1 VWLVVFDWFFREGW
15 MVFSWWL
22 LVTLAGVAALP
33 LCTRLLGA
41 LPDRGYTLARAAG
54 LLFTGY
60 VFWILGSLG
69 FLRNTGGSI
78 ILSWLV
84 VLSIGI
90 TIYLRGGERFD
101 WRAWWRE
108 NRTVVIVGELLFI
121 ALFVGWAIIRA
132 YQPEL
137 HSTEKPMDLMF
148 ISSIMRSPAFPPND
162 GWMAG
167 YSISYY
173 YFGYFI
179 AAMLGTVSGIAST
192 ITFNLTIS
200 LVFALTGFTAF
211 GVAYNLV
218 RARQIER
225 AISSAR
231 AAILVGVVATIMVVL
246 MGNFHTA
253 LIDIPYDAGMMS
265 DSYLKFWDVQWFNSP
280 PPPPNPN
287 YNGTIQWFWPS
298 RILKDYDLDGTEI
311 GVQPIDEF
319 PQFSFLLADNHP
331 HVMGLP
337 YVLLALGLGVNLVL
351 RKRRPTFGEII
362 FYGLCIGA
370 LVFLNTW
377 DGPIYMLALVGADG
391 LRRVINRQGR
401 LAQSD
406 FFGMA
411 GLLAALVVL
420 AGIFYLPFLI
430 SFRSQAS
437 GFLPNLIT
445 PTYFPQFFLM
455 FGPFLLILIFFLL
468 NEIRLGR
475 LRMNWLLAA
484 QTVLTLFVGL
494 LAVVLVLIV
503 IALRVPEIYD
513 GVMQFGQRFGGLD
526 KVLPLIAERR
536 WVTLPTTLFLLAMLI
551 IIVARVF
558 PRRQKFV
565 EGDVDQEARQVVT
578 YSPSTGIALVMVA
591 LAVGLTLV
599 PEFFYLRDNFGVRI
613 NTIFK
618 FYYQAWVLFSIASAY
633 AVYALV
639 FDAET
644 RPSLVVQVAFSAV
657 VIIGVGCGL
666 LYPILGNYTHSIVET
681 GRANSD
687 TVTTPLTLDGART
700 LVTAN
705 DYQSIM
711 CWQSQL
717 GDKSV
722 IVAELSDGA
731 YNNPIVNAR
740 VSGLTG
746 VPDVLGW
753 SNHERQWR
761 GTTYDEAA
769 GSRQADLDTLYK
781 DMRWESAQTIIQQYG
796 IAYIFYGDS
805 ERQKYGSAGEE
816 KFIDHL
822 QPVCSV
828 SNDNGQAASVFY
840 RVDSAALVKSES

>member
-1 VWLVVFDWFFREGW
+1 MVFDWFAREGW

-22 LVTLAGVAALP
+22 LVTLAGLAVLP

-54 LLFTGY
+54 LLLTGY

-69 FLRNTGGSI
+69 FLRNTSGSI
-78 ILSWLV
+78 VLSWLV
-84 VLSIGI
+84 VLAIGL
-90 TIYLRGGERFD
+90 TVYFRGGERFD

-108 NRTVVIVGELLFI
+108 NRTVVIAGELLFI
-121 ALFVGWAIIRA
+121 VLFVGWAIVRA

-179 AAMLGTVSGIAST
+179 AAMLATVSGISST
-192 ITFNLTIS
+192 IAFNLTIS
-200 LVFALTGFTAF
+200 LVFALTGLTAF

-218 RARQIER
+218 RAKQIEQ
-225 AISSAR
+225 AVSSAR
-231 AAILVGVVATIMVVL
+231 AAVLTGIVAMLMVVL
-246 MGNFHTA
+246 MGNLHTA
-253 LIDIPYDAGMMS
+253 LVDIPYSTGS
-265 DSYLKFWDVQWFNSP
+265 ISTSYLKFWDVQSFDNVLP
-280 PPPPNPN
+280 APNPN
-287 YNGTIQWFWPS
+287 YDWTIQWFWPS
-298 RILKDYDLDGTEI
+298 RVLKDYDLDGTEI
-311 GVQPIDEF
+311 PVQPIDEF

-337 YVLLALGLGVNLVL
+337 YVLLVLGLAVNLVL
-351 RKRRPTFGEII
+351 RKRRPSFGEII
-362 FYGLCIGA
+362 FYGLCVGA

-401 LAQSD
+401 LEQSD

-411 GLLAALVVL
+411 GLLAALLVFT
-420 AGIFYLPFLI
+420 GIFYLPFLI

-455 FGPFLLILIFFLL
+455 FGPFLLILVFFLL
-468 NEIRLGR
+468 NEMRLGR

-484 QTVLTLFVGL
+484 QTVITLFVGL
-494 LAVVLVLIV
+494 LVVVLVLILV
-503 IALRVPEIYD
+503 ALRVPEVYD
-513 GVMQFGQRFGGLD
+513 TVMQFGARFGGLD

-536 WVTLPTTLFLLAMLI
+536 WVTLPTTLLLLVMLVVV
-551 IIVARVF
+551 VARIF
-558 PRRQKFV
+558 PRRPKFIESDV
-565 EGDVDQEARQVVT
+565 EQEARQVVT
-578 YSPSTGIALVMVA
+578 YSPSTGTALVMVA

-633 AVYALV
+633 AVYVMV
-639 FDAET
+639 FDAQT
-644 RPSLVVQVAFSAV
+644 RPSISVRVAFSAV
-657 VIIGVGCGL
+657 TIIVVASGM
-666 LYPILGNYTHSIVET
+666 LYPILGNYTHSFK
-681 GRANSD
+681 GRGESAISE
-687 TVTTPLTLDGART
+687 PLTLDGART
-700 LVTAN
+700 LVTST

-711 CWQSQL
+711 CWQNQL
-717 GDKSV
+717 GDNPI

-769 GSRQADLDTLYK
+769 GNRQADLDTLFK
-781 DMRWESAQTIIQQYG
+781 DSRWENAQTIIQRYG
-796 IAYIFYGDS
+796 ISYVFYGSS
-805 ERQKYGSAGEE
+805 ERDKYGSSGEE

-828 SNDNGQAASVFY
+828 SDSSGAPASVFY
-840 RVDSAALVKSES
+840 RVDSAALVANNE

>member
-1 VWLVVFDWFFREGW
+1 MVFDWLAREGW

-22 LVTLAGVAALP
+22 LVTLAGLAALP
-33 LCTRLLGA
+33 LCTRVLGA
-41 LPDRGYTLARAAG
+41 LPDRGYTLARAVG
-54 LLFTGY
+54 LLLTGY

-69 FLRNTGGSI
+69 FLRNTSGSI

-84 VLSIGI
+84 VLAIGL
-90 TIYLRGGERFD
+90 TVYFRGSDRFD

-132 YQPEL
+132 YQPEVS
-137 HSTEKPMDLMF
+137 STEKPMDLMF
-148 ISSIMRSPAFPPND
+148 ISSIIRSPTFPPND
-162 GWMAG
+162 GWMSG

-179 AAMLGTVSGIAST
+179 AATLATVSGIVST
-192 ITFNLTIS
+192 IAFNLTIS
-200 LVFALTGFTAF
+200 LVFALTGLTAF

-225 AISSAR
+225 LVSSSR
-231 AAILVGVVATIMVVL
+231 AAVLTGIVATVMVVL
-246 MGNFHTA
+246 MGNLHTA
-253 LIDIPYDAGMMS
+253 LIDIPYSTGTVSA
-265 DSYLKFWDVQWFNSP
+265 SYLKFWDVQSFDNP
-280 PPPPNPN
+280 LLAPNPN

-311 GVQPIDEF
+311 PVQPIDEF

-337 YVLLALGLGVNLVL
+337 YVLLALGLSVNLVL
-351 RKRRPTFGEII
+351 RKRRPTFGEIV

-401 LAQSD
+401 LEQSD

-411 GLLAALVVL
+411 GLLAALLVL
-420 AGIFYLPFLI
+420 TGIFYLPFLI

-437 GFLPNLIT
+437 GFLPNIIT

-455 FGPFLLILIFFLL
+455 FGPFLLILMFFLI

-484 QTVLTLFVGL
+484 QTIVGLFVGL
-494 LAVVLVLIV
+494 LVVVLALIL

-513 GVMQFGQRFGGLD
+513 GVMQFGSRFGGLD
-526 KVLPLIAERR
+526 KVLPMIAERR
-536 WVTLPTTLFLLAMLI
+536 WVTLPTTIVLLAMLAI
-551 IIVARVF
+551 VVARLF
-558 PRRQKFV
+558 PRRQKFLA
-565 EGDVDQEARQVVT
+565 GDADQEARQVVN
-578 YSPSTGIALVMVA
+578 YSPSTGMALVMVA

-618 FYYQAWVLFSIASAY
+618 FYYQAWVLLSIASAY
-633 AVYALV
+633 AVYALL
-639 FDAET
+639 FDSEM
-644 RPSLVVQVAFSAV
+644 RPSLAVQIAFSAV
-657 VIIGVGCGL
+657 AIIVIGCGL

-681 GRANSD
+681 GRVNSES
-687 TVTTPLTLDGART
+687 TSTPLTLDGAHS
-700 LVTAN
+700 LVKAN

-711 CWQSQL
+711 CWQNQL
-717 GDKSV
+717 GDKQV
-722 IVAELSDGA
+722 VVAELSDGA
-731 YNNPIVNAR
+731 YNIPIVNAR
-740 VSGLTG
+740 ISGLTG

-761 GTTYDEAA
+761 GSTYDEAA

-781 DMRWESAQTIIQQYG
+781 DARWENVQPIL
-796 IAYIFYGDS
+796 
-805 ERQKYGSAGEE
+805 QKYGISYVFFGSSEREKYGSSGEE

-828 SNDNGQAASVFY
+828 SDSSGQPASVFY
-840 RVDSAALVKSES
+840 RVDSASLTASE

>member
-1 VWLVVFDWFFREGW
+1 VVFDWFAREGW

-22 LVTLAGVAALP
+22 LVTLAGIAVLP

-41 LPDRGYTLARAAG
+41 LPDRGYTMSRAAG
-54 LLFTGY
+54 LLLTGY
-60 VFWILGSLG
+60 IFWILGSLG
-69 FLRNTGGSI
+69 FLRNTSGSI

-84 VLSIGI
+84 VLAISI
-90 TIYLRGGERFD
+90 TVYFRGGDLFN

-108 NRTVVIVGELLFI
+108 NRTVVIAGELLFI
-121 ALFVGWAIIRA
+121 ILFVGWAIMRA

-162 GWMAG
+162 GWLAG

-173 YFGYFI
+173 YFGYFM
-179 AAMLGTVSGIAST
+179 AAMLATVSGIGST

-200 LVFALTGFTAF
+200 LTFALTGLTAF

-225 AISSAR
+225 VISSAR
-231 AAILVGVVATIMVVL
+231 AAVFTGSVAMVMVVL
-246 MGNFHTA
+246 MGNLQTA
-253 LIDIPYDAGMMS
+253 LIYIPYATGSVS
-265 DSYLKFWDVQWFNSP
+265 DSYLKFWDVQRYDTALSTS
-280 PPPPNPN
+280 NPN
-287 YNGTIQWFWPS
+287 YNGTIDWFFPS
-298 RILKDYDLDGTEI
+298 RILKDYDLDGSEI
-311 GVQPIDEF
+311 GAQPIDEF

-337 YVLLALGLGVNLVL
+337 YVLLALGLAINIVF
-351 RKRRPTFGEII
+351 RKRRPSFGEII
-362 FYGLCIGA
+362 FYGLCVGA

-401 LAQSD
+401 LEQSD

-411 GLLAALVVL
+411 GLGVALLVL
-420 AGIFYLPFLI
+420 TGIFYLPFLI

-455 FGPFLLILIFFLL
+455 FGPFLLILTFFLL

-484 QTVLTLFVGL
+484 QTVITLFVGL
-494 LAVVLVLIV
+494 LVVVLVLILV
-503 IALRVPEIYD
+503 ALRVPEVYD
-513 GVMQFGQRFGGLD
+513 SVVQFGSRFGGLD

-536 WVTLPTTLFLLAMLI
+536 WVTLPTTLLLLAMLV

-558 PRRQKFV
+558 PRRPKFAEDDV
-565 EGDVDQEARQVVT
+565 EQQARQVVT
-578 YSPSTGIALVMVA
+578 YSPSTGMALVMVA

-633 AVYALV
+633 AIYAML
-639 FDAET
+639 FDT
-644 RPSLVVQVAFSAV
+644 QSRPFLGMKVAFSGIT
-657 VIIGVGCGL
+657 IIAVGCGL
-666 LYPILGNYTHSIVET
+666 LYPILGNYTHSIVDT
-681 GRANSD
+681 QRANPN
-687 TVTTPLTLDGART
+687 TITAPLTLDGGFT
-700 LVTAN
+700 LVTST

-711 CWQSQL
+711 CWQKL
-717 GDKSV
+717 LDEKPV

-746 VPDVLGW
+746 MPDVLGW

-769 GSRQADLDTLYK
+769 GNRQADLDTLFK
-781 DMRWESAQTIIQQYG
+781 DARWENAQTVIQRYS
-796 IAYIFYGDS
+796 ISYIFYGSS
-805 ERQKYGSAGEE
+805 EREKYGSSGEE

-822 QPVCSV
+822 QAVCSV
-828 SNDNGQAASVFY
+828 SDGNGALASVFY
-840 RVDSAALVKSES
+840 RVDSAALVSSE

>member
-1 VWLVVFDWFFREGW
+1 
-15 MVFSWWL
+15 MVLSWWAL
-22 LVTLAGVAALP
+22 ITLAGLAALP
-33 LCTRLLGA
+33 LCNRLLGA
-41 LPDRGYTLARAAG
+41 LPDKGYTLARAAG
-54 LLFTGY
+54 LLLTGY

-84 VLSIGI
+84 VLVIGLAV
-90 TIYLRGGERFD
+90 YFRSSERFD

-121 ALFVGWAIIRA
+121 ALFFGWAIIRA

-148 ISSIMRSPAFPPND
+148 ISSIMRSPTFPPND

-179 AAMLGTVSGIAST
+179 AAMLATVSGIANT
-192 ITFNLTIS
+192 IAFNLTIS
-200 LVFALTGFTAF
+200 MVFALTGLTAF

-218 RARQIER
+218 RSRQVER
-225 AISSAR
+225 LISSSS
-231 AAILVGVVATIMVVL
+231 AAVVTGIVAMIMVVL
-246 MGNFHTA
+246 MGNLHTA
-253 LIDIPYDAGMMS
+253 LINIPYATGSIS
-265 DSYLKFWDVQWFNSP
+265 DSYLKFWDVQRFETALP
-280 PPPPNPN
+280 APNPN
-287 YNGTIQWFWPS
+287 YNGTIEWFWPS
-298 RILKDYDLDGTEI
+298 RILKDYDLDGQPI
-311 GVQPIDEF
+311 DVQPIDEF

-337 YVLLALGLGVNLVL
+337 YVLLVLGLATNLVL
-351 RKRRPTFGEII
+351 RKRRPSVGEIV
-362 FYGLCIGA
+362 FYGLCAGA

-406 FFGMA
+406 FFSMA
-411 GLLAALVVL
+411 GLGAALL
-420 AGIFYLPFLI
+420 ALTGVFYLPFLI

-437 GFLPNLIT
+437 GFLPNIIT

-455 FGPFLLILIFFLL
+455 FGPFLLILVFFLV

-484 QTVLTLFVGL
+484 QTIITLFVVL
-494 LAVVLVLIV
+494 LAVVLVLILV
-503 IALRVPEIYD
+503 ALRVPEVYD
-513 GVMQFGQRFGGLD
+513 NVLQFGARFGGLD

-536 WVTLPTTLFLLAMLI
+536 WVTLPTTLFLLAMLVI
-551 IIVARVF
+551 VVARIF
-558 PRRQKFV
+558 PRRQKYPEGAV
-565 EGDVDQEARQVVT
+565 ELEERQVVT
-578 YSPSTGIALVMVA
+578 YSPATGLALVMVA

-633 AVYALV
+633 AIYVML
-639 FDAET
+639 FDAEM
-644 RPSLVVQVAFSAV
+644 RPSIIGQVAFSIV
-657 VIIGVGCGL
+657 TVIMIGCGL
-666 LYPILGNYTHSIVET
+666 LYPILGNYTHSIVDT
-681 GRANSD
+681 QRANGNVGS
-687 TVTTPLTLDGART
+687 PLTLDGGTT
-700 LVTAN
+700 LVNGN

-711 CWQSQL
+711 CWQKQIGDQQTVAVEAL
-717 GDKSV
+717 G
-722 IVAELSDGA
+722 GA
-731 YNNPIVNAR
+731 YDPNFGR
-740 VSGLTG
+740 VAGLTG
-746 VPDVLGW
+746 VPLVLGW
-753 SNHERQWR
+753 ENHESQWR
-761 GTTYDEAA
+761 GSTYPAVA
-769 GSRQADLDTLYK
+769 GSRGTDIPNLYT
-781 DMRWESAQTIIQQYG
+781 DVRWETAQTIIKKYG
-796 IAYIFYGDS
+796 IGYIFYGSS
-805 ERQKYGSAGEE
+805 ERIKYGIAGEE

-828 SNDNGQAASVFY
+828 IDGSGQTASVFY
-840 RVDSAALVKSES
+840 RVDSTALVTQQ

>member
-1 VWLVVFDWFFREGW
+1 MVFDWFVREGW
-15 MVFSWWL
+15 LVFSWWL
-22 LVTLAGVAALP
+22 LVTLAGLAVLP
-33 LCTRLLGA
+33 LCTRLLSA

-54 LLFTGY
+54 LLLTGY

-69 FLRNTGGSI
+69 FLRNTSGSI

-84 VLSIGI
+84 VLGIGA
-90 TIYLRGGERFD
+90 TVYFRNSERFD

-108 NRTVVIVGELLFI
+108 NRTVVIAGELLFI
-121 ALFVGWAIIRA
+121 ILFVGWAIIRA

-162 GWMAG
+162 GWMSG

-179 AAMLGTVSGIAST
+179 SAMLATVSGITST
-192 ITFNLTIS
+192 IAYNLTIS
-200 LVFALTGFTAF
+200 LVFALTGLTAF

-225 AISSAR
+225 AIKSAR
-231 AAILVGVVATIMVVL
+231 AAVFTGIVAMVMVVL
-246 MGNFHTA
+246 MGNLHTA
-253 LIDIPYDAGMMS
+253 LINIPYDAGVMS
-265 DSYLKFWDVQWFNSP
+265 DSYLKFWDVQWYKSP
-280 PPPPNPN
+280 PPPLNPE
-287 YNGTIQWFWPS
+287 YKGTIDWFFSS
-298 RILKDYDLDGTEI
+298 RILKDYDLDGTEL

-351 RKRRPTFGEII
+351 RKRRPSFGEIV

-401 LAQSD
+401 LEQSD

-411 GLLAALVVL
+411 GLLVALL
-420 AGIFYLPFLI
+420 LLTGIFYLPFLI

-455 FGPFLLILIFFLL
+455 FGPFLLIIIFFLL

-484 QTVLTLFVGL
+484 QTVLSLFVGL
-494 LAVVLVLIV
+494 LVVVLVLV
-503 IALRVPEIYD
+503 VVALRVPEVYQ
-513 GVMQFGQRFGGLD
+513 GVLQFGARFGGLD

-536 WVTLPTTLFLLAMLI
+536 LVTLPTTLLLLAMLFV
-551 IIVARVF
+551 IVARVF
-558 PRRQKFV
+558 PRRPKFV
-565 EGDVDQEARQVVT
+565 EGEVEQEVRQVVN
-578 YSPSTGIALVMVA
+578 YSPSTGMALVMVA

-633 AVYALV
+633 AVYTIL
-639 FDAET
+639 FDNES
-644 RPSLVVQVAFSAV
+644 RPFLGMQVAFSGVAV
-657 VIIGVGCGL
+657 VAVGCGL
-666 LYPILGNYTHSIVET
+666 LYPILGNYTHSIVDT
-681 GRANSD
+681 GRANSNGSS
-687 TVTTPLTLDGART
+687 TPLTLDGART

-711 CWQSQL
+711 CWQNQL
-717 GDKSV
+717 GDKPV

-761 GTTYDEAA
+761 GTTYDDAA
-769 GSRQADLDTLYK
+769 GNRQADLDTLFK
-781 DMRWESAQTIIQQYG
+781 DNRWENAQPIIQQYG
-796 IAYIFYGDS
+796 ISYIFFGSS
-805 ERQKYGSAGEE
+805 ERDKYGSSGEE

-828 SNDNGQAASVFY
+828 SDGSGQPASVFY
-840 RVDSAALVKSES
+840 RVDSSALVKSD

>member
-1 VWLVVFDWFFREGW
+1 MVFDWFAREGW
-15 MVFSWWL
+15 MVLSWWL
-22 LVTLAGVAALP
+22 LVTLAGLAALP
-33 LCTRLLGA
+33 LCARFMGA

-54 LLFTGY
+54 LLLTGY
-60 VFWILGSLG
+60 IFWILGSLG
-69 FLRNTGGSI
+69 FLRNTSGSI

-84 VLSIGI
+84 VLAISISV
-90 TIYLRGGERFD
+90 YLRGGERFE
-101 WRAWWRE
+101 WRSWWRE
-108 NRTVVIVGELLFI
+108 NRTVVIAGELLFI
-121 ALFVGWAIIRA
+121 ALFIGWAIIRA
-132 YQPEL
+132 YQPEIR
-137 HSTEKPMDLMF
+137 STEKPMDLMF

-179 AAMLGTVSGIAST
+179 AAMLATLSGISST
-192 ITFNLTIS
+192 IAFNLTIS
-200 LVFALTGFTAF
+200 LTFALTGLTAF

-218 RARQIER
+218 RARQISR
-225 AISSAR
+225 VVSSAR
-231 AAILVGVVATIMVVL
+231 AAIVTGIVAMIMVVL
-246 MGNFHTA
+246 MGNLHTA
-253 LIDIPYDAGMMS
+253 LIDIPYSTGSISA
-265 DSYLKFWDVQWFNSP
+265 SYLKFWDVQSFDNP
-280 PPPPNPN
+280 LPAPNPN

-298 RILKDYDLDGTEI
+298 RILKDYDLDGTES

-351 RKRRPTFGEII
+351 KKRRPSFGEIV

-401 LAQSD
+401 LEQSD

-411 GLLAALVVL
+411 GLLGALLILTGV
-420 AGIFYLPFLI
+420 FYLPFLI

-455 FGPFLLILIFFLL
+455 FGPFLLILVFFLL
-468 NEIRLGR
+468 NEIRLGQ

-484 QTVLTLFVGL
+484 QTVITLVVGL
-494 LAVVLVLIV
+494 LVVVLVLIV
-503 IALRVPEIYD
+503 VALRVPELYNS
-513 GVMQFGQRFGGLD
+513 VMQFGTRFGGLD
-526 KVLPLIAERR
+526 KVLPIIAERR
-536 WVTLPTTLFLLAMLI
+536 WVTLPTTLLLLAMLI
-551 IIVARVF
+551 VVVARVF
-558 PRRQKFV
+558 PRRGKFAAG
-565 EGDVDQEARQVVT
+565 EVDQEERQIVT
-578 YSPSTGIALVMVA
+578 YSPSTGMALVMVA

-633 AVYALV
+633 AVYVMV
-639 FDAET
+639 FDVQT
-644 RPSLVVQVAFSAV
+644 RPSISVRIAFSAV
-657 VIIGVGCGL
+657 TIIVVGSGL
-666 LYPILGNYTHSIVET
+666 LYPILGNYTHSIVDT
-681 GRANSD
+681 QRANPN
-687 TVTTPLTLDGART
+687 TVTAPLTLDGGYT
-700 LVTAN
+700 LVTSN

-711 CWQSQL
+711 CWQKVV
-717 GDKSV
+717 GDKPV

-769 GSRQADLDTLYK
+769 GNRQADLDTLYK
-781 DMRWESAQTIIQQYG
+781 DARWENALTIIQRYG
-796 IAYIFYGDS
+796 ISYVFYGSS
-805 ERQKYGSAGEE
+805 EREKYGSSGEE

-828 SNDNGQAASVFY
+828 SDSSGAPASVFY
-840 RVDSAALVKSES
+840 RVDNSSVIVNNE